1 MGTLLLLVFLVL
13 LAAGLPI
20 FLVLGISAGVLTAAE
35 GRPLVGIAQKILDEL
50 NSPTLVAVPFFVMAA
65 NFMLRGGISK
75 ALIDVSNAW
84 LGRLHGGLGVVTVA
98 ACMLFAAICGSS
110 VATAL
115 AIGTIMIPAMVD
127 KGYARPFALGLVG
140 AAGTLGIL
148 IPPSLPLILYGI
160 LAEQSIPRLFL
171 AGVVPGLL
179 QALIFA
185 LWVMWHARSHGY
197 PRQAAAPR
205 ALFVRVNLIALPALA
220 VPLVIAVG
228 IYGGLVTVTEAAA
241 LAALVALAVS
251 LLVYRGFGWGEVFG
265 VVGDSVKNA
274 AVVMLIVATALAFGQ
289 WVTESGLPARLVEAM
304 SGLGLTAWQ
313 FLLII
318 NVVLLVLGMFLEV
331 ASIMLITLPILVP
344 LLGPLGIDP
353 VHFAVVM
360 TINMEIA
367 LITPPVGLN
376 LYVIAGVA
384 KAPIGEAIRGTTPFL
399 VLLLLLL
406 VAVTYV
412 PALSLWLPGLVY
424 GR

>member
-1 MGTLLLLVFLVL
+1 VGTLLLLVFLVL

-205 ALFVRVNLIALPALA
+205 AQFVRVNLIALPALA

>member
-1 MGTLLLLVFLVL
+1 LSPLPLVFLLL

-20 FLVLGISAGVLTAAE
+20 FVVLGVSAGVLTAAE
-35 GRPLVGIAQKILDEL
+35 GRPLIGIAQKILDEL
-50 NSPTLVAVPFFVMAA
+50 NSPTLVSVPFFVMAA

-84 LGRLHGGLGVVTVA
+84 LGRMHGGLGAVTVLS
-98 ACMLFAAICGSS
+98 CTLFAAICGSS

-115 AIGTIMIPAMVD
+115 AIGTIMIPAGVGQ
-127 KGYARPFALGLVG
+127 GYRRPFALGLVG

-160 LAEQSIPRLFL
+160 IAEESIPRLFL

-179 QALIFA
+179 QALLFIA
-185 LWVMWHARSHGY
+185 WAGWHARRHGY
-197 PRQAAAPR
+197 PRQPAVTR
-205 ALFVRVNLIALPALA
+205 REFVRVNLAALPALA
-220 VPLVIAVG
+220 VPLVIALG

-241 LAALVALAVS
+241 LAALVALLVS
-251 LLVYRGFGWGEVFG
+251 LVVYRGFGWRDVLD
-265 VVGDSVKNA
+265 VVGDSVKNG

-289 WVTESGLPARLVEAM
+289 WVTESGMAQRLVDAIA
-304 SGLGLTAWQ
+304 GRGFAGWQ
-313 FLLII
+313 FLLIV
-318 NVVLLVLGMFLEV
+318 NLALLVLGMFLEV

-344 LLGPLGIDP
+344 LLAPLGIDR
-353 VHFAVVM
+353 VQFAIVM

-384 KAPIGEAIRGTTPFL
+384 KAPIAEAIRGMTPFL
-399 VLLLLLL
+399 VLLLALLA
-406 VAVTYV
+406 AVSYV
-412 PALSLWLPGLVY
+412 PALSLWLPALVY
-424 GR
+424 AR

>member
-1 MGTLLLLVFLVL
+1 MGSPLLLVFVVL

-20 FLVLGISAGVLTAAE
+20 FLVLGISAGVLTAAD

-115 AIGTIMIPAMVD
+115 AIGTIMVPAMVD

-148 IPPSLPLILYGI
+148 VPPSLPLILYGI
-160 LAEQSIPRLFL
+160 IAEESIPRLFL

-185 LWVMWHARSHGY
+185 LWVMWQARRHGY
-197 PRQAAAPR
+197 PRQR
-205 ALFVRVNLIALPALA
+205 AITRAEFARVNLAAMPALA
-220 VPLVIAVG
+220 VPLIIAVG

-251 LLVYRGFGWGEVFG
+251 LLVYRGFGWRNMLG
-265 VVGDSVKNA
+265 VVGDSIKNS

-289 WVTESGLPARLVEAM
+289 WVTESGVPGALVEAI
-304 SGLGLTAWQ
+304 SGRGLEAWQ

-318 NVVLLVLGMFLEV
+318 NVVLLALGMFLEV
-331 ASIMLITLPILVP
+331 ASVMLITLPVLVP
-344 LLGPLGIDP
+344 MLKPLGIDP

-384 KAPIGEAIRGTTPFL
+384 KAPIGEAIRGMTPFL
-399 VLLLLLL
+399 VLLFLLLA
-406 VAVTYV
+406 VVTYV